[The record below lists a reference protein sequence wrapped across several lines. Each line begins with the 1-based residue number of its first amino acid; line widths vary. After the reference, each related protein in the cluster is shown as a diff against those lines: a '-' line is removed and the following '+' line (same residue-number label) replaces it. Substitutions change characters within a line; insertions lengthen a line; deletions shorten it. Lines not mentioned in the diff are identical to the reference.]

1 MKKILKNKRGSP
13 LVEEGLL
20 LGIAAVAFTIILSI
34 VAGILM
40 GIQSYFNSVSN
51 NAVNSFNDFLK
62 QINDILTEISRKLGI
77 V

>member
-1 MKKILKNKRGSP
+1 
-13 LVEEGLL
+13 
-20 LGIAAVAFTIILSI
+20 
-34 VAGILM
+34 M

-62 QINDILTEISRKLGI
+62 QINDILTEIARKLGI

>member
-40 GIQSYFNSVSN
+40 GVQSYFNSVSN

-62 QINDILTEISRKLGI
+62 QINDILTEIARKLGI

>member
-51 NAVNSFNDFLK
+51 SAVNSFNDFLK
-62 QINDILTEISRKLGI
+62 QINDILTEIARKLGI

>member
-40 GIQSYFNSVSN
+40 GVQSYFSSVSS
-51 NAVNSFNDFLK
+51 NATNSFNDFLK
-62 QINDILTEISRKLGI
+62 QINDILTEIARRIGI

>member
-51 NAVNSFNDFLK
+51 NATNSFNDFLK
-62 QINDILTEISRKLGI
+62 QINDILTEIARKLGI

>member
-62 QINDILTEISRKLGI
+62 QINDILTEIARKLGI

>member
-40 GIQSYFNSVSN
+40 GIQSYFNSVSIL
-51 NAVNSFNDFLK
+51 SFK
-62 QINDILTEISRKLGI
+62 
-77 V
+77 

>member
-1 MKKILKNKRGSP
+1 MKKIIKNKKASP

-62 QINDILTEISRKLGI
+62 QINDILTEIARKLGI